1 MALNCIIMINTI
13 KILIVL
19 SGLLFSL
26 NSNAKNLAII
36 IGNEAYQN
44 VGKLDNP
51 VRDAKLV
58 ASKFEAIGYETRLS
72 KNLDEFNFN
81 KLVKS
86 IARESSN
93 YDVTVIYYA
102 GHAVQ
107 LGGLNY
113 MLAVDQL
120 PPKTEEDIKLSAVL
134 MDDLIQSIKSP
145 LAVVLMD
152 SCRDNPLIQQTL
164 AASTRG
170 LLSRGLAPPPTK
182 SGGLFVAYA
191 TASGTTATDGISET
205 NSPFA
210 KALANNISRP
220 ESIDD
225 MFSRVTKEVL
235 QNTNNEQR
243 PFKYASLEDKFCLP
257 GPCEELVA
265 NYIPPPSPKNKI
277 TIEKKV
283 TNKNSYTDDIIKIY
297 PKLLP
302 FYEDWVSFEYNDKLI
317 YQFSPLTYQ
326 YNTKTNIATFEEK
339 VIKQTSGLASIFSVD
354 GTFSINS
361 TNINCSTKKIMHDKI
376 TDYDQ
381 EGNVVTSFTIP
392 KNKQSW
398 FDVVPGS
405 IGESAYNNF
414 CGTNA
419 IAVNLIPGTTKSNAK
434 FISSDKGGHYYWGDS
449 GKVSYK
455 DESFYGVLF
464 EYKKI
469 TKDEKLNINITGEIV
484 VATASCQDRTQA
496 TQIRTLFLNEK
507 KKIYGMGFKDN
518 KISLLPNSAGRIL
531 LDSDCDGQAISTAS
545 TETLQKNNTQDTTYN
560 VPNDMGKDSLAKMAT
575 DSALKMCQSVSDKV
589 SLPMTVDS
597 VTTWDALGCF
607 NIDNKVNGVYRYT
620 VAGGRVTAD
629 SIKGQWSKQKNTW
642 CTNPDQHAA
651 LKQMNVEFYYSD
663 TSGKFIGKNAFTIN
677 DCD

>member
-1 MALNCIIMINTI
+1 MTKLI
-13 KILIVL
+13 KIFIIF
-19 SGLLFSL
+19 SCLLLSL

-36 IGNEAYQN
+36 IGNDAYKN

-58 ASKFEAIGYETRLS
+58 ASKFEEIGYETRLS

-81 KLVKS
+81 KLLKS

-93 YDVTVIYYA
+93 YDVTVVYYA

-152 SCRDNPLIQQTL
+152 ACRDNPLIQQTL

-170 LLSRGLAPPPTK
+170 LLSRGLAPPSTK

-191 TASGTTATDGISET
+191 TASGNVATDGISET

-235 QNTNNEQR
+235 QITNNEQR

-265 NYIPPPSPKNKI
+265 NYIPSPSSKNNI
-277 TIEKKV
+277 TIEKDV
-283 TNKNSYTDDIIKIY
+283 IDKNSYTDDIIKIDS
-297 PKLLP
+297 KLLP
-302 FYEDWVSFEYNDKLI
+302 FYEDWVTFEYNDELI

-339 VIKQTSGLASIFSVD
+339 ATKQKSGLASIFSIN

-381 EGNVVTSFTIP
+381 EGEVVTTYTIP
-392 KNKQSW
+392 KNEQSW

-414 CGTNA
+414 CGKNA
-419 IAVNLIPGTTKSNAK
+419 IAVNLIPGTTKSNTK
-434 FISSDKGGHYYWGDS
+434 FISNDNSGQYYWSDS
-449 GKVSYK
+449 GKVTYK

-464 EYKKI
+464 EYKKTI
-469 TKDEKLNINITGEIV
+469 KDQKLGNNITGEII
-484 VATASCQDRTQA
+484 VANASCQDRTQA

-507 KKIYGMGFKDN
+507 RKIYGMGFKDN
-518 KISLLPNSAGRIL
+518 KVSLLPNSAGRII
-531 LDSDCDGQAISTAS
+531 LDSDCDGQAIVTAS
-545 TETLQKNNTQDTTYN
+545 TETLQKNNIPDETYQ
-560 VPNDMGKDSLAKMAT
+560 VPNSMAKSSVKKMGKQSAMKMCESAKNMLTLPMKLDDITTFESLACLDFGEKIT
-575 DSALKMCQSVSDKV
+575 
-589 SLPMTVDS
+589 
-597 VTTWDALGCF
+597 
-607 NIDNKVNGVYRYT
+607 GVYRYS
-620 VAGGRVTAD
+620 VDGRRVTAD
-629 SIKGQWSKQKNTW
+629 SLKAQWEKQKNSW
-642 CTNPDQHAA
+642 CTHPDQYAA
-651 LKQMNVEFYYSD
+651 LQQMDVEFTYFNRGGS
-663 TSGKFIGKNAFTIN
+663 FINKNNFSIK
-677 DCD
+677 DCV

>member
-1 MALNCIIMINTI
+1 MKKLFKIFII
-13 KILIVL
+13 L
-19 SGLLFSL
+19 SCLLLSL

-36 IGNEAYQN
+36 IGNDAYKN

-81 KLVKS
+81 KLLKS

-107 LGGLNY
+107 LDGLNY

-134 MDDLIQSIKSP
+134 MDDLISSIKSP

-152 SCRDNPLIQQTL
+152 ACRDNPLIQQTL

-170 LLSRGLAPPPTK
+170 LLSRGLAPPSTK

-191 TASGTTATDGISET
+191 TASGNVARDGINET

-235 QNTNNEQR
+235 QNTNNTQR

-265 NYIPPPSPKNKI
+265 NYIPSPSSKDKI

-283 TNKNSYTDDIIKIY
+283 TNKNSYTDDIIKIN

-302 FYEDWVSFEYNDKLI
+302 FYEDWVTFEFNDKLI

-339 VIKQTSGLASIFSVD
+339 SINQTSGLASIFSVD
-354 GTFSINS
+354 GTSAVTS
-361 TNINCSTKKIMHDKI
+361 TNINCSTKQASYDKI
-376 TDYDQ
+376 TNYGQDGKVID
-381 EGNVVTSFTIP
+381 SFTID
-392 KNKQSW
+392 KNDPEYW
-398 FDVVPGS
+398 FDLPPGS

-419 IAVNLIPGTTKSNAK
+419 IAVNLIPGTTKSNTK
-434 FISSDKGGHYYWGDS
+434 FISNDTKGQYYWSDL
-449 GKVSYK
+449 GKVTYK
-455 DESFYGVLF
+455 DESFYGVLY
-464 EYKKI
+464 EYNKVI
-469 TKDEKLNINITGEIV
+469 KDEKLDANITGEIV
-484 VATASCQDRTQA
+484 VAIASCQDRSQA
-496 TQIRTLFLNEK
+496 KQIRALFLNER
-507 KKIYGMGFKDN
+507 KKIHGMAFKDST
-518 KISLLPNSAGRIL
+518 ISLLPNSAGRIL
-531 LDSDCDGQAISTAS
+531 LDSDCDG
-545 TETLQKNNTQDTTYN
+545 D
-560 VPNDMGKDSLAKMAT
+560 
-575 DSALKMCQSVSDKV
+575 
-589 SLPMTVDS
+589 
-597 VTTWDALGCF
+597 
-607 NIDNKVNGVYRYT
+607 
-620 VAGGRVTAD
+620 
-629 SIKGQWSKQKNTW
+629 
-642 CTNPDQHAA
+642 
-651 LKQMNVEFYYSD
+651 
-663 TSGKFIGKNAFTIN
+663 
-677 DCD
+677 